1 MKKFNSMIRILS
13 FLILSIQL
21 SVTCLV
27 AQKQVYPVS
36 LIQPELL
43 KNAHTVVRNE
53 HINLTVKDQ
62 QTVIFEYAVV
72 KTILN
77 KNGISQSVMPVSY
90 NPFQK
95 IVDIKGILYDENG
108 KKIRNI
114 NNDEISDYSDISA
127 FSLYEKNR
135 TKLYKPEH
143 LIFPFTIE
151 YQVKLELNQTL
162 SLPGWIFNDYNVAV
176 EQTEYCF
183 SVPANLQFKYKTNLL
198 KNDGF
203 EKSRSE
209 GFDTYKWTI
218 KNLPAQIEEPLS
230 IQNETAYPYIK
241 VALNQFVVD
250 KSSGENYSWQSFG
263 NWSTSLLKGKNNLP
277 ETTVLEIRKL
287 TENCIT
293 AEEKMNV
300 VYDYVQK
307 KTRYVS
313 IQIGIGGWEPFD
325 ALTVDK
331 VSYGDCKALTNY
343 TMSLLE
349 AVGVKAYYTLIKG
362 DYDDKYI
369 DTSFV
374 SNQFNHVV
382 LSIPSES
389 DTTWLECT
397 SQRLPAG
404 FQGSFTDDRLGL
416 MIDGENSRLIR
427 SKKYIGEAN
436 NTLRVSEVKFED
448 IKYASA
454 LINTTYTGIAY
465 ENMLGVY
472 FADNVKKIK
481 MVESTINIPSFT
493 LIDVNQSEHR
503 DKTPYLNEIIHLRA
517 DNLINNQSGEM
528 NFLPVGFMFN
538 KMDVP
543 ARVRNRKTN
552 FAVLR
557 SFVEKDSVHYLL
569 PKGLSVSY
577 LPENEMIVSE
587 FGNYELSCNADGENV
602 IVSRSF
608 KLKEGVY
615 TPEKYELY
623 RDFLEKIML
632 ADSKMIEL
640 KKN

>member
-1 MKKFNSMIRILS
+1 MKRKLS
-13 FLILSIQL
+13 FLFLSIHISL
-21 SVTCLV
+21 ACLL
-27 AQKQVYPVS
+27 AQKQIYPVNQ
-36 LIQPELL
+36 IQPDLL
-43 KNAHTVVRNE
+43 KNVHTVVRNE
-53 HINLTVKDQ
+53 QITLTVKDQ
-62 QTVIFEYAVV
+62 QTVTFEYSVV

-77 KNGISQSVMPVSY
+77 KNGIGQSVMPVSY

-95 IVDIKGILYDENG
+95 IMDIKGVIYDENG

-114 NNDEISDYSDISA
+114 NNDEIFDYSDISE

-135 TKLYKPEH
+135 TKLYKPEY

-151 YQVKLELNQTL
+151 YQVKLELKQTL
-162 SLPGWIFNDYNVAV
+162 SLPGWLFNDYNVAV
-176 EQTEYCF
+176 EKAEYNF
-183 SVPANLQFKYKTNLL
+183 IVPATLQLKYKTNLL
-198 KNDGF
+198 KNNEFEKSQSEGF
-203 EKSRSE
+203 EK
-209 GFDTYKWTI
+209 YKWTI

-230 IQNETAYPYIK
+230 VQNETAYPYIK

-250 KSSGENYSWQSFG
+250 KTTGENSSWKSFG

-277 ETTVLEIRKL
+277 ETTILEIRKL
-287 TENCIT
+287 TEKCAT
-293 AEEKMNV
+293 EQEKIKI

-343 TMSLLE
+343 TLSLLE

-362 DYDDKYI
+362 DSEDNYI

-382 LSIPSES
+382 LSIPSTN

-397 SQRLPAG
+397 SQRLPTG

-416 MIDGENSRLIR
+416 IIDGDNSRLIR
-427 SKKYIGEAN
+427 SKKYEGEAN
-436 NTLRVSEVKFED
+436 STLRVSEIKFED

-454 LINTTYTGIAY
+454 EIKTKYTGIAY
-465 ENMLGVY
+465 ENMLGIY

-493 LIDVNQSEHR
+493 LIDVNQTENR
-503 DKTPYLNEIIHLRA
+503 DQLPYLNEIIHLRA
-517 DNLINNQSGEM
+517 DNLINNQNGDI
-528 NFLPVGFMFN
+528 NFLPVGCLFN
-538 KMDVP
+538 DIDVP
-543 ARVRNRKTN
+543 ARVRNRKTS
-552 FAVLR
+552 FTVLR
-557 SFVEKDSVHYLL
+557 PLIEIDSVQFHL
-569 PKGLSVSY
+569 PKGLTVSF
-577 LPENEMIVSE
+577 LPENEIIESE
-587 FGNYELSCNADGENV
+587 FGKYSLSRKAVGEKVNV
-602 IVSRSF
+602 YRSF
-608 KLKEGVY
+608 KLNEGVY
-615 TPEKYELY
+615 TPEKYEFY
-623 RDFLEKIML
+623 REFLEKIIQS
-632 ADSKMIEL
+632 DNKMIEL

>member
-1 MKKFNSMIRILS
+1 MKRYYV
-13 FLILSIQL
+13 FLLL
-21 SVTCLV
+21 FVFLNFTCIF
-27 AQKQVYPVS
+27 AQKQLFPIS
-36 LIQPELL
+36 GIQPELL

-77 KNGISQSVMPVSY
+77 KNGIGQSVMPVNY

-127 FSLYEKNR
+127 YSLFEKNR
-135 TKLYKPEH
+135 TKLYKPEY

-151 YQVKLELNQTL
+151 YQVKLELKQTL
-162 SLPGWIFNDYNVAV
+162 SLPGWLFNDYNVAV
-176 EQTEYCF
+176 EQTEYNI
-183 SVPANLQFKYKTNLL
+183 SVPAALQIKYKTNLL
-198 KNDGF
+198 KNNGL
-203 EKSRSE
+203 EKSQSD
-209 GFDTYKWTI
+209 GLDKYKWTI

-230 IQNETAYPYIK
+230 VQNETAYPFIK
-241 VALNQFVVD
+241 VALNQFMVD
-250 KSSGENYSWQSFG
+250 KTSGENSSWQSFG
-263 NWSTSLLKGKNNLP
+263 KWSASLLKGKNNLP

-287 TENCIT
+287 TENCKT

-300 VYDYVQK
+300 VYNYVQK

-397 SQRLPAG
+397 SQRLPTG
-404 FQGSFTDDRLGL
+404 FQGSFTDDRMGL
-416 MIDGENSRLIR
+416 MIDGENSKLIR
-427 SKKYIGEAN
+427 SKKYQSEAN
-436 NTLRVSEVKFED
+436 SIQRISNVKFED
-448 IKYASA
+448 VKYASA

-503 DKTPYLNEIIHLRA
+503 DKKPYLNEIIHLRA
-517 DNLINNQSGEM
+517 DNLINNQIGEI
-528 NFLPVGFMFN
+528 NFLPVGFMFD
-538 KMDVP
+538 KMDIP
-543 ARVRNRKTN
+543 ARVRNRKSN
-552 FAVLR
+552 FTVLR
-557 SFVEKDSVHYLL
+557 PLVEKDSVHYQL
-569 PKGLSVSY
+569 PKGLSVSL
-577 LPENEMIVSE
+577 LPDNEVIVSE
-587 FGNYELSCNADGENV
+587 FGDYALSCNAEGENV
-602 IVSRSF
+602 FVSRSF
-608 KLKEGVY
+608 KLNEGVY

-623 RDFLEKIML
+623 REFLEKIIQS
-632 ADSKMIEL
+632 DNKMIEL
-640 KKN
+640 KKY